1 MESRDVKVD
10 VLVSETTTLTITLM
24 KKDKEGMAKVPEARE
39 NMMLG
44 SWKESRMCHAKRTKK
59 RVASQIERSQTK
71 EDLIKK
77 LCISKL

>member
-1 MESRDVKVD
+1 
-10 VLVSETTTLTITLM
+10 M
-24 KKDKEGMAKVPEARE
+24 KEDRGGMAEVLKARE

-44 SWKESRMCHAKRTKK
+44 SWEESRICHAKRTKT
-59 RVASQIERSQTK
+59 RVASVEVSHIERSQIK